1 MQLIATQDDID
12 VQDVPQST
20 EILVASPKQA
30 SNVIM
35 TAKLNSTFGH
45 IPAHRPSK
53 DRNTSSRFTAKNS
66 THFLFRKKTV
76 PGSKRISR
84 PPADFFIFA
93 QVQMFASKYAMT
105 QPILKRETAMVADV
119 VSFPFRS
126 RFGSVRHCFH
136 QKRRI

>member
-1 MQLIATQDDID
+1 MFTNRLDVALLTRPHRANLASFMKNIDHFFGSGRIGNQRPPESSFQIFVFQIACPLDHGLQFGKDLGSQSDLCLIPVQMQLIATQDDID

-53 DRNTSSRFTAKNS
+53 DRNT
-66 THFLFRKKTV
+66 
-76 PGSKRISR
+76 
-84 PPADFFIFA
+84 
-93 QVQMFASKYAMT
+93 
-105 QPILKRETAMVADV
+105 
-119 VSFPFRS
+119 
-126 RFGSVRHCFH
+126 
-136 QKRRI
+136 